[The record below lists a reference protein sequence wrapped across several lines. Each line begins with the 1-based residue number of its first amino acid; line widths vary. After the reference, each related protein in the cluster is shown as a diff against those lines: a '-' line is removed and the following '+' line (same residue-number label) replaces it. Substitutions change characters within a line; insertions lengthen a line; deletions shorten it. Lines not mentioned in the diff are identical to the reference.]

1 MDKSLV
7 VLIPLVQEAVSAVD
21 DALSAVSQKQEN
33 APAKL
38 ISLQG
43 RKISRYHPNLFLHLQ
58 ALTQPYAHPTQ
69 PCGLQTGHSQG
80 NFGIILCAKLTAGDF
95 ALLNTAL
102 SLLACSSCYQGS
114 IQFDVYYST
123 FWAKDKEG
131 KNDLL
136 FSAFI
141 QPICFSS
148 KIGI

>member
-1 MDKSLV
+1 
-7 VLIPLVQEAVSAVD
+7 VQEAVSAVD

-69 PCGLQTGHSQG
+69 PCGLQAGHSQG

-136 FSAFI
+136 FSSFI

-148 KIGI
+148 KISI